1 MLECNANTVLVRYNT
16 ESDGKVL
23 LWRLLI
29 DGKEYLANSIRIE
42 VPSHTSTDWLE
53 DKQVFKH
60 HITVTDCIV
69 YIDNEYKATL
79 RASNP

>member
-1 MLECNANTVLVRYNT
+1 MTVHAKRVHLRYNT

-29 DGKEYLANSIRIE
+29 DGEEHLVNSIQ
-42 VPSHTSTDWLE
+42 VNAPCFTCTDWLE

-60 HITVTDCIV
+60 HITVADCTV
-69 YIDNEYKATL
+69 QIDEERKAVI
-79 RASNP
+79 S